1 MDTPHLDVKD
11 SLGQR
16 VVALDKPTFSIGR
29 RSASDLH
36 LLDTDVSR
44 DHAEIV
50 LDSGHYLL
58 RDRGSRFGTFVN
70 GTMVN
75 EYELKHGDRIAFG
88 RGGRTE
94 LVFLL
99 NDASSVQPSGTWSAG
114 DLRQIASLLEAL
126 RGLGGGR
133 VLDEVLAL
141 VLDSAIEI
149 TGAERGFIMLAAD
162 NGTLELKLA
171 RAEGKMTL
179 PVAGFATSRKI
190 PEEVFATGKQKIVA
204 DLRDSGE
211 MLNAHEGTIALGIRH
226 VLCTPLRLVRYVEQ
240 ADADA
245 PARNIGVLYLDSRV
259 KGKLLSAGVRTALE
273 TLAAEAAL
281 AIENARLY
289 RETLEK
295 ARIDQ
300 ELRTAAQIQ
309 QGLLPPPRKKGPFFD
324 AMGQSIPCRAVGG
337 DFFEYMDIPEGFG
350 FALGDVAGKGP
361 PAALLTA
368 VLQGIMA
375 GQAQSDLSPSET
387 MRRINVALMSRGIES
402 RFATAFLG
410 HLTPEG
416 RLTYT
421 NAGHN
426 PPFVFSK
433 TGVRRLETGGMIVGL
448 FPGAE
453 YEQETI
459 QLQPGDTIVVF
470 SDGVSEATSG
480 SGEEFGDDR
489 IESTVKANLAGSSDQ
504 VLTALLDAVREF
516 TKGTAQGDD
525 VTAVVIRYEPGRVG

>member
-1 MDTPHLDVKD
+1 MDSPHLDVRD

-16 VVALDKPTFSIGR
+16 VVPLDKPTFSIGR

-50 LDSGHYLL
+50 QSDGGYVL
-58 RDRGSRFGTFVN
+58 RDRGSRYGTFVN
-70 GTMVN
+70 GTQVTEQPLN
-75 EYELKHGDRIAFG
+75 HGDRIAFG

-99 NDASSVQPSGTWSAG
+99 NEASSSQHSGSWSGG
-114 DLRQIASLLEAL
+114 DLRQIASLLETL

-133 VLDEVLAL
+133 VLDEVLTL

-149 TGAERGFIMLAAD
+149 TGAERGFIMLASATGSLD
-162 NGTLELKLA
+162 LKIA

-204 DLRDSGE
+204 DLGDSE
-211 MLNAHEGTIALGIRH
+211 MLNMHEGTIALGIRH
-226 VLCTPLRLVRYVEQ
+226 VLCTPLRLVRYLEQ

-245 PARNIGVLYLDSRV
+245 TAKNIGVLYLDSRS
-259 KGKLLSAGVRTALE
+259 KGKLLAPGARAALE
-273 TLAAEAAL
+273 TLASEAAL

-309 QGLLPPPRKKGPFFD
+309 QALLPPPRKKGAFFE
-324 AMGQSIPCRAVGG
+324 AMGSSVPCRAVGG
-337 DFFEYMDIPEGFG
+337 DFFEYMDLPEGGFG

-375 GQAQSDLSPSET
+375 GQAQSNLVPSET
-387 MRRINVALMSRGIES
+387 MRRINVALLSRGIES

-410 HLTPEG
+410 HLTADG
-416 RLTYT
+416 QLTYT

-426 PPFVFSK
+426 PPFVFSAG
-433 TGVRRLETGGMIVGL
+433 GVRRLEAGGMIVGL
-448 FPGAE
+448 FPNAE
-453 YEQETI
+453 YEQETV
-459 QLQPGDTIVVF
+459 QLSPGDIVVIF
-470 SDGVSEATSG
+470 SDGVSEAASE
-480 SGEEFGDDR
+480 SGEEFGDSR
-489 IESTVKANLAGSSDQ
+489 IESTVGRIRTAPCDQ
-504 VLTALLDAVREF
+504 ILTTLLDVVRDF

-525 VTAVVIRYEPGRVG
+525 ITAVVVRFGTEK